1 MEEEFSVRLTVALML
16 IKDGKVLMIKRKNTG
31 YMDDMYAFVGGH
43 VEYGETL
50 KEAMIREAK
59 EEANIKLNEDDL
71 KFVCL
76 IRRGGHAKYINFFFM
91 AENYNGTPIINEPDK
106 CSDMQWYDINNI
118 PENTIDSEKRAIY
131 NYNNKILIDEYE
143 F

>member
-1 MEEEFSVRLTVALML
+1 
-16 IKDGKVLMIKRKNTG
+16 
-31 YMDDMYAFVGGH
+31 
-43 VEYGETL
+43 
-50 KEAMIREAK
+50 
-59 EEANIKLNEDDL
+59 
-71 KFVCL
+71 
-76 IRRGGHAKYINFFFM
+76 M